1 MEVDNAL
8 RGVANGNVRSMCAS
22 YTGATLEGHRRAAGG
37 SSVAWIGRRDA
48 AATRMGTTVRGTGGP
63 VEREV
68 SGWRRGSGKLGGAR
82 RGSGET
88 GIGARVGKGPASGLE
103 RTAEPSV
110 AGTARQPQAPP
121 SQTMTGLDSSAS
133 ASCFSAS
140 LVELIMIG
148 SITC

>member
-1 MEVDNAL
+1 MEVGNAL
-8 RGVANGNVRSMCAS
+8 SGVANGNVWFVCAS
-22 YTGATLEGHRRAAGG
+22 YTGATLDWHRRAAGG
-37 SSVAWIGRRDA
+37 SSAAWIGRRGA

-88 GIGARVGKGPASGLE
+88 GIGAWVKGPKIGLE